1 MRMSLRTVRERIV
14 QTLCY
19 EAGGLAL
26 AAPAYSLVFGGAV
39 TESALFIMMLSVVCM
54 AWAAIHNTL
63 FDLTEFRVFHR
74 LASDRPQAWR
84 VVHAISNDVSST
96 IVTLPIVMW
105 MGGYGFWA
113 ALAVDIGFTVFY
125 AAYTY
130 VFHIA
135 FDWLRPMPHAE
146 VIALSQVQQTAHEP
160 SAGDKRRAA

>member
-1 MRMSLRTVRERIV
+1 MALRTLRERII

-26 AAPAYSLVFGGAV
+26 AAPAYALVFGGSV
-39 TESALFIMMLSVVCM
+39 TESALFIAVLAVVCM

-84 VVHAISNDVSST
+84 VVHALSNDISST
-96 IVTLPIVMW
+96 LVTLPIVMW
-105 MGGYGFWA
+105 MGGFGFWA

-130 VFHIA
+130 IFHIV
-135 FDWLRPMPHAE
+135 FDWLRPMRREE
-146 VIALSQVQQTAHEP
+146 VSAPPQIPQPANDQLP
-160 SAGDKRRAA
+160 SGRRRAA

>member
-1 MRMSLRTVRERIV
+1 MPLRTARERIV

-26 AAPAYSLVFGGAV
+26 VAPAYALVFGGTV
-39 TESALFIMMLSVVCM
+39 TESVLLIAVLSGMCM

-84 VVHAISNDVSST
+84 VVHALSNDISST
-96 IVTLPIVMW
+96 LVTLPIVMW
-105 MGGYGFWA
+105 LGGFGFWA
-113 ALAVDIGFTVFY
+113 ALAVDIGLTAFY

-130 VFHIA
+130 IFHIV
-135 FDWLRPMPHAE
+135 FDWLRPMRYDDVSAPPQLPQPANDQ
-146 VIALSQVQQTAHEP
+146 LP
-160 SAGDKRRAA
+160 SGKRRAA

>member
-1 MRMSLRTVRERIV
+1 MSLRSLRERII

-39 TESALFIMMLSVVCM
+39 TESALFIMMLSIVCM

-84 VVHAISNDVSST
+84 VIHAFSNDVSST
-96 IVTLPIVMW
+96 VVTLPIVMW

-113 ALAVDIGFTVFY
+113 ALLVDIGFTLFY

-130 VFHIA
+130 VFHIVY
-135 FDWLRPMPHAE
+135 DWLRPMPHAE
-146 VIALSQVQQTAHEP
+146 VMALPLEP
-160 SAGDKRRAA
+160 HASATHTAGDRRHAA